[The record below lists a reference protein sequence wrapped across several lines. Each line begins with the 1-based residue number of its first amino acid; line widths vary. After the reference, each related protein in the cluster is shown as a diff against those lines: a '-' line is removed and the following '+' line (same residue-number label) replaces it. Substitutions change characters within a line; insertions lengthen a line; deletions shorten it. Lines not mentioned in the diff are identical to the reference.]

1 MTVKIWHLLVAGALA
16 IAAATA
22 LLTLVADGHGASSG
36 VGTVAVMATA
46 LPEDAAKQT
55 AAANV
60 LAALGSVEVF
70 YADHGSYAGAT
81 VAALRA
87 IDKTLDPTVRLG
99 LVEGSRYCIEST
111 VAGQTASYTGPG
123 GEIVSGGC

>member
-1 MTVKIWHLLVAGALA
+1 VRIWHLLVAGALA

-36 VGTVAVMATA
+36 VGTVAVVATA
-46 LPEDAAKQT
+46 LPET
-55 AAANV
+55 RPSRPRRRNV
-60 LAALGSVEVF
+60 LAALVVGGSVLRR
-70 YADHGSYAGAT
+70 HGSLRGAT
-81 VAALRA
+81 VAALRE
-87 IDKTLDPTVRLG
+87 IDQRLDPTIRLG
-99 LVEGSRYCIEST
+99 LVEGGRYCIEST